1 MTDLEREEQLEAAID
16 VTQEGNQYIE
26 PGEVHNGRVAAI
38 VQLQGMLNCMRG
50 FDAVCMGA

>member
-26 PGEVHNGRVAAI
+26 PGEVLNRRVEAI